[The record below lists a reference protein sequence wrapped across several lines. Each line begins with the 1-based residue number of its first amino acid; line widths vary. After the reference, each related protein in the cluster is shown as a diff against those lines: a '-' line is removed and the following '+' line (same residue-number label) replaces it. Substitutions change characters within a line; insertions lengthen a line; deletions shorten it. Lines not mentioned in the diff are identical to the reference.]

1 MSGGIPG
8 YPQIAVAQRFAAP
21 KRGTSDVGCYG
32 SMGKLHR
39 NQAVCTELPGFG
51 FVVCFNPSKILRLH
65 CPLEWKITCSVWL
78 VSTFQ
83 SPTNSSMTNQI

>member
-21 KRGTSDVGCYG
+21 KSGTSDVGCYG

-51 FVVCFNPSKILRLH
+51 FVVCFNPSKTFGFTVHWSGKQHVPFASYLHANLQPIL
-65 CPLEWKITCSVWL
+65 
-78 VSTFQ
+78 Q
-83 SPTNSSMTNQI
+83 